1 MKSYITEMEL
11 YDDDFPENRL
21 AKLTLTDLDCVQVA
35 MDDYHTVT
43 SWQEL
48 SAEIEKCLVKMGAAS

>member
-11 YDDDFPENRL
+11 YDDDFPEKIL
-21 AKLTLTDLDCVQVA
+21 AKLTLTDGDCVQVA
-35 MDDYHTVT
+35 TDNYHTLE

-48 SAEIEKCLVKMGAAS
+48 SSEIEKCLIKMGAT